1 MLRANV
7 NMSAYIK
14 AKKDFDRIFFIYRLA
29 FAMEIIVVMFLLLV
43 IGGTG
48 IAYFIGFISI
58 PVVGYAIINLASSRC
73 WHCCSNDINML
84 ISKKIKVLT
93 YGVAVLIFI
102 ITAIGAFISISCLF
116 FCFYLISHLGDWKLL
131 FHVIFFGVSVAV
143 MPFVLYYLIQYFKYF
158 RWTWEE
164 LQLPPKERKAQY
176 KATKLAEKQKRKEE
190 REAKRLAAAN
200 SRAAKAAERGKGR
213 YNFNNVAGRSSVV
226 AGMTQTDRRSEL
238 ENLKKLYEDGLID
251 EEEYKKAREK
261 ALGIK

>member
-1 MLRANV
+1 
-7 NMSAYIK
+7 
-14 AKKDFDRIFFIYRLA
+14 
-29 FAMEIIVVMFLLLV
+29 
-43 IGGTG
+43 
-48 IAYFIGFISI
+48 
-58 PVVGYAIINLASSRC
+58 
-73 WHCCSNDINML
+73 
-84 ISKKIKVLT
+84 
-93 YGVAVLIFI
+93 
-102 ITAIGAFISISCLF
+102 
-116 FCFYLISHLGDWKLL
+116 
-131 FHVIFFGVSVAV
+131 

-158 RWTWEE
+158 RWTLEE